1 MRVIKKNTV
10 TGNVEYVTSIVLLE
24 FRANTGDSMRIENAA
39 INKAEVVQ
47 ANDQRLIQREKTTI
61 RKTTTIRMY

>member
-24 FRANTGDSMRIENAA
+24 FRANKGDSMRIENAA

-47 ANDQRLIQREKTTI
+47 ANDHRLIQRKKTTI

>member
-47 ANDQRLIQREKTTI
+47 ANDHRLIQRKKTTI